1 MRAGKVQRLRA
12 AFHTKTTEQAPE
24 VNFDGMFTDIEF
36 FRDFTVT

>member
-12 AFHTKTTEQAPE
+12 AFHTKSSEQAPE
-24 VNFDGMFTDIEF
+24 GNFDGMLTDIKF